1 LYHYT
6 EGSLIKHHTKVYT
19 EFFNIGEQDWSPC
32 ERCIITRAKP
42 IKRAVAVHHTQFRG
56 TGGDQTLTKEKDD
69 ITKLAGLC
77 YECHDI
83 VERHPEEN
91 EILKKWCLML
101 DDRKEAVKII
111 MMQEI

>member
-1 LYHYT
+1 M
-6 EGSLIKHHTKVYT
+6 EVLIKNHTKIYT
-19 EFFNIGEQDWSPC
+19 EFFNISESEPSPC
-32 ERCIITRAKP
+32 ERCMIMRAKP
-42 IKRAVAVHHTQFRG
+42 IRYATQIHHVYFRG
-56 TGGDQTLTKEKDD
+56 VGGDQTPDKKKDD

-77 YECHDI
+77 YECHET